1 MDSATEVS
9 LHGSWKITLQNLG
22 KLSARCL
29 CYSFSNNVAGLQVTA
44 LLKMIDKNS
53 ELPSYNF
60 TENDVENDVVD
71 KNS

>member
-1 MDSATEVS
+1 MLQASK
-9 LHGSWKITLQNLG
+9 LQLYWKWL
-22 KLSARCL
+22 
-29 CYSFSNNVAGLQVTA
+29 F
-44 LLKMIDKNS
+44 DKNS